1 MRAKLLI
8 TYTTMNKKNNK
19 KAENPEVEQPQV
31 EEPQIEQP
39 VTEQP
44 EVEEPEVEQP
54 EAEQET
60 EQPEA
65 EVESELEPEPEPE
78 DNRPAYVK
86 ELMEKGVVIIQGR
99 SRGELDDKLAAI
111 PSDVNF
117 YTGAV
122 GQYMGTGLYR
132 IQVNIKED

>member
-1 MRAKLLI
+1 MSKK
-8 TYTTMNKKNNK
+8 TNKKTNK
-19 KAENPEVEQPQV
+19 KTDSPEVEQTKV
-31 EEPQIEQP
+31 ETTQ
-39 VTEQP
+39 
-44 EVEEPEVEQP
+44 
-54 EAEQET
+54 
-60 EQPEA
+60 
-65 EVESELEPEPEPE
+65 S
-78 DNRPAYVK
+78 AYVQ
-86 ELMEKGVVIIQGR
+86 ELLEKGVVVIQGR

>member
-1 MRAKLLI
+1 MTK
-8 TYTTMNKKNNK
+8 TMSKKTK
-19 KAENPEVEQPQV
+19 TKAENPEAEQPKV
-31 EEPQIEQP
+31 ENIQ
-39 VTEQP
+39 
-44 EVEEPEVEQP
+44 
-54 EAEQET
+54 
-60 EQPEA
+60 
-65 EVESELEPEPEPE
+65 
-78 DNRPAYVK
+78 PAYVQ
-86 ELMEKGVVIIQGR
+86 ELLEKGVVVIQGR